1 MTLFSGQ
8 VYGGVGQLG
17 AHNKVAAAAGVAAWL
32 YGDYGGSGG
41 ARIDSANCIAAYC
54 PIGAADLSASYGN
67 LANPGTYD
75 AAPGVAPTWSASTGW
90 IFNGSSQ
97 YLKTGVVPTLNY
109 SAICRFSAVTN
120 SAFLFGVVTTASD
133 FAIVP
138 NGTDIGNVVRYRRGG
153 SEVNKGPVMTAGV
166 VALAAVSAYRNG
178 AIDGT
183 FTDNGENPS
192 TDIWIAT
199 YSGPAGGKMA
209 GKIQALWIY
218 NSVLTAQQIAGL
230 TGAINALTS
239 AGNYYL

>member
-1 MTLFSGQ
+1 MFPSQL
-8 VYGGVGQLG
+8 YNGVGQITNTLTYSSSG
-17 AHNKVAAAAGVAAWL
+17 GIAAWL

-41 ARIDSANCIAAYC
+41 ARIDASNCVAAYC
-54 PIGAADLSASYGN
+54 PIGAASLSASYSN

-75 AAPGVAPTWSASTGW
+75 AALGVAPTWNAADGW
-90 IFNGSSQ
+90 IFNGSQ

-120 SAFLFGVVTTASD
+120 NAFLFGVVTLAND

-138 NGTDIGNVVRYRRGG
+138 NGTDIGNVVRYRRGA
-153 SEVNKGPVMTAGV
+153 SAISKGPVMTVGV
-166 VALAAVSAYRNG
+166 VALAAASAYRNG

-183 FTDNGENPS
+183 FTPSGLNPS

-199 YSGPAGGKMA
+199 YSGIAGGKLA
-209 GKIQALWIY
+209 GKIQGLWIY
-218 NSVLTAQQIAGL
+218 NIALTAQQVAGL